1 MSGRTVAAP
10 IAGIVAITLV
20 LTGCTRAT
28 FSPAAKPTATATAT
42 PSAGPGGLA
51 GGAKDGVGSDGIG
64 DPYLPKAGNGGYDV
78 ASYALDLRYQ
88 PKDDTLTGV
97 ATITATATADLTQFN
112 LDFKD
117 LTVESATVDGAPART
132 RPSDEELVV
141 TPAARITS
149 GARFVVEIRYGGV
162 PKPYQEPPLGEI
174 GFLHT
179 GDGAIA
185 IGEPQV
191 AASWYPVN
199 DHPRDK
205 ATYTVT
211 IAAPSDV
218 VALSNGVLKKKTTAG
233 GFTTWSWVES
243 RPMAPY
249 LATIVIGRYRLTQGT
264 HDGKPVVTAVHSS
277 LPTYIDR
284 EMRRTAEIVD
294 FLETRFGPYPFD
306 AMGGIVVDDGRIRFA
321 LENQSRP
328 IYGQVFFDS
337 GGDATWVIAHELA
350 HQWYGDSV
358 SVENWNEIWLNEGFA
373 TYAEWLWDEHRGS
386 RTAQDIFDRLYDAP
400 SNPLWAT
407 PPGAPGADRIFS
419 DSVYT
424 RGGMTLHA
432 LRMTVGDEAF
442 FRILKAWSA
451 EQAYGN
457 ATTAEFIAVA
467 ERISGRQL
475 DQLFT
480 DWLYEK
486 KRPPR
491 PGR

>member
-1 MSGRTVAAP
+1 MSGRIAAAP
-10 IAGIVAITLV
+10 IAGVVAVALV

-28 FSPAAKPTATATAT
+28 FSPAARSTAS
-42 PSAGPGGLA
+42 PSAAAGGPTGGA
-51 GGAKDGVGSDGIG
+51 ADGGAKDGVGAEGMG

-78 ASYALDLRYQ
+78 ASYDLDLRYQ
-88 PKDDTLTGV
+88 PSDDTLTGV

-112 LDFKD
+112 LDLKD
-117 LTVESATVDGAPART
+117 LTVRSATVDGAPART
-132 RPSDEELVV
+132 RPSGDELVV
-141 TPAARITS
+141 TPAAGIAD

-162 PKPYQEPPLGEI
+162 PEPYRQPPLGEI

-179 GDGAIA
+179 SDGAIA

-205 ATYTVT
+205 ATYTVA
-211 IAAPSDV
+211 IAAPTDV
-218 VALSNGVLKKKTTAG
+218 VALSNGVLKEKKATGG
-233 GFTTWSWVES
+233 GFTTWTWVES

-277 LPTYIDR
+277 LPTSIDR
-284 EMRRTAEIVD
+284 ELGRTAEIVD
-294 FLETRFGPYPFD
+294 FLESKFGPYPFD
-306 AMGGIVVDDGRIRFA
+306 AMGGIVVEDGRIQFA

-328 IYGQVFFDS
+328 IYSQAFFGAGEAS
-337 GGDATWVIAHELA
+337 WVIVHELA

-373 TYAEWLWDEHRGS
+373 TYAEWLWEEHRGS
-386 RTAQDIFDRLYDAP
+386 RTAQAIFDRVYGAP
-400 SNPLWAT
+400 SSPLWAT
-407 PPGAPGADRIFS
+407 PPGEPGADRIFS

-432 LRMTVGDEAF
+432 LRKTVGDEAF
-442 FRILKAWSA
+442 FMILKTWAA
-451 EQAYGN
+451 EQAHGN
-457 ATTAEFIAVA
+457 ATTAEFIALA

-475 DQLFT
+475 DRLFN
-480 DWLYEK
+480 DWLYGK

-491 PGR
+491 P